1 MQGEYGSLAEGK
13 RMHIIDSHTHVD
25 EYEAFGW
32 FDPPEVIIELLDE
45 AGIEQAVVMTYADAP
60 VLKSDALQYIHDACK
75 KYPERLIPYA
85 RINPHADNAA
95 ALLEEAIV
103 DLGMK
108 GLKIHQ
114 ESVTASAHHRAV
126 VSLVKRA
133 AAFNAPALFHSG
145 DEPLSLPQQFARL
158 AEEAPEATIILAHM
172 GGYHHTEDAIR
183 VCEKYDNLL
192 VDTSACPYPHKI
204 REAIQRIGADR
215 VLFGSDG
222 PGCNPALELKKI
234 KHIGLSENEERLVLH
249 DNIMS
254 ILEEVRH
261 RVPGRRPH

>member
-1 MQGEYGSLAEGK
+1 LLGK
-13 RMHIIDSHTHVD
+13 GKQMHIIDSHTHVD

-75 KYPERLIPYA
+75 KYPDRLIPYA
-85 RINPHADNAA
+85 RINPHANNAA
-95 ALLEEAIV
+95 TLLEEAIV

-114 ESVTASAHHRAV
+114 ESVTASAHHKAV
-126 VSLVKRA
+126 VSLVKKA
-133 AAFNAPALFHSG
+133 AVFNAPILLHSG
-145 DEPLSLPQQFARL
+145 DEPLSLPQQFTRL

-172 GGYHHTEDAIR
+172 GGYHHTDDAIL

-204 REAIQRIGADR
+204 KEAIERLGAHR

-222 PGCNPALELKKI
+222 PGCNPKLELQKI
-234 KHIGLSENEERLVLH
+234 RRIELSEKKQQLVLH

-254 ILEEVRH
+254 ILEGVRH
-261 RVPGRRPH
+261 TAPGRRPHCS

>member
-1 MQGEYGSLAEGK
+1 
-13 RMHIIDSHTHVD
+13 MHIIDSHTHVD

-95 ALLEEAIV
+95 TLLEEAIV

-114 ESVTASAHHRAV
+114 ESVTAAAHHDSV
-126 VSLVKRA
+126 VRLVKKA
-133 AAFNAPALFHSG
+133 AEFDAPALFHSG
-145 DEPLSLPQQFARL
+145 DEPLSLPWQFAKL

-192 VDTSACPYPHKI
+192 LDTSACPYPHRI
-204 REAIQRIGADR
+204 GEAIRRIGAGR

-234 KHIGLSENEERLVLH
+234 RRLALSDNEKRLVLH
-249 DNIMS
+249 DNIVA
-254 ILEEVRH
+254 ILERVRH
-261 RVPGRRPH
+261 EVSRKGPR

>member
-1 MQGEYGSLAEGK
+1 LIGKVK

-32 FDPPEVIIELLDE
+32 FDPPEAIIELLDE

-60 VLKSDALQYIHDACK
+60 VLEPDALQYIHDACK
-75 KYPERLIPYA
+75 RYPDRLIPYA
-85 RINPHADNAA
+85 RINPHASNAA

-114 ESVTASAHHRAV
+114 ESVTANAHHKAV
-126 VSLVKRA
+126 VSLVKKA
-133 AAFNAPALFHSG
+133 AEFHAPTLFHSG
-145 DEPLSLPQQFARL
+145 DEPLSLPQQFTRL

-172 GGYHHTEDAIR
+172 GGYHHTDDAIR

-204 REAIQRIGADR
+204 KEAVERLGAHR

-222 PGCNPALELKKI
+222 PGCNPKLELLKI
-234 KHIGLSENEERLVLH
+234 RRLELSEKEEQLVLH
-249 DNIMS
+249 DNIVS
-254 ILEEVRH
+254 ILEGVRH
-261 RVPGRRPH
+261 TASGRRPH